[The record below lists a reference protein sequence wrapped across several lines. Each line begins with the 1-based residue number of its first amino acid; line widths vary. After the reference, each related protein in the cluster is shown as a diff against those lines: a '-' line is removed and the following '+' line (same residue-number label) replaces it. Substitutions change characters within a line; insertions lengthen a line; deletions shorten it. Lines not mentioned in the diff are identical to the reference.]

1 MAQIGTI
8 SLFEYLKKPA
18 GIELGTA
25 VYQAARRARSPI
37 GIRQVKTKK
46 YTGKVILYTQE
57 FLDEYFKKNS
67 SVLTST
73 KNTYMNETNNSLF
86 TATTG
91 TVTLANTGYS
101 GTINGSSGIT
111 STLLSYSEP
120 VSTNLNSSSTMT
132 IAGTS
137 IDSGVVL
144 QGNSTINYSPLL
156 SNSNNMKPTQVK
168 VAVFTITRD
177 EDTNEINSSKF
188 LKEFW
193 VEQKNGVSIDL
204 VVAKHLDKDFDPETT
219 IIKVL
224 STVSF

>member
-73 KNTYMNETNNSLF
+73 NNKHMNETNNDWL
-86 TATTG
+86 TATISSRG
-91 TVTLANTGYS
+91 TATLANSGYS
-101 GTINGSSGIT
+101 GTVNGGSTITTISTGSGLT
-111 STLLSYSEP
+111 
-120 VSTNLNSSSTMT
+120 
-132 IAGTS
+132 
-137 IDSGVVL
+137 L
-144 QGNSTINYSPLL
+144 QGNSTINYSH
-156 SNSNNMKPTQVK
+156 SNLTQNNMKPTQVK